1 LATDVWTHL
10 AETFD
15 GSVLRLYVNGA
26 LAGSVAQAGTLST
39 SIDPLQIGGDSIFGQ
54 QFAGVIDEV
63 RVYNVALTPT
73 QIQTDM
79 NSPLGQSLPIVGLSS
94 AALDFGA
101 NPTGT
106 TSSPQTV
113 VLTNIGG
120 VPLNIGSIVVSGFNS
135 LDFAQQTTCGPTV
148 DPAGSCS

>member
-1 LATDVWTHL
+1 DDRYFLEATSGQGSAPAAGATIGSNNTVAFGSTPLATDVWTHL

-79 NSPLGQSLPIVGLSS
+79 
-94 AALDFGA
+94 
-101 NPTGT
+101 
-106 TSSPQTV
+106 
-113 VLTNIGG
+113 
-120 VPLNIGSIVVSGFNS
+120 
-135 LDFAQQTTCGPTV
+135 
-148 DPAGSCS
+148 